1 MKCIACWSVGSAA
14 LLVLAGTT
22 LVGFAPSPAAAP
34 IAMPAPSA
42 GAANFDIDS
51 THSSTVFQIQHAGVS
66 NFRGTFQKLTGTI
79 VWDKASPE
87 SATISASI
95 DAGSVS
101 SANAKRDDHLKG
113 PDFFNAKEHPAI
125 TFKSTGIKKTG
136 EGTFDLT
143 GDVTMLGKTKSVVA
157 KLVVTGEKDT
167 GNFGYRVGMDATFT
181 IKRSDFG
188 ITYGITQGSLGDDV
202 TLMVGFAGVRAK

>member
-14 LLVLAGTT
+14 LLVLAGTA
-22 LVGFAPSPAAAP
+22 LVGFAPSKPLPTTVEAAP
-34 IAMPAPSA
+34 A
-42 GAANFDIDS
+42 GAANFEIDS
-51 THSSTVFQIQHAGVS
+51 VHSSTVFKIQHAGVS
-66 NFRGTFQKLTGTI
+66 NFYGTFQKISGAI
-79 VWDKASPE
+79 VWDKASPD
-87 SATISASI
+87 STSITASI
-95 DAGSVS
+95 DASSVN
-101 SANAKRDDHLKG
+101 SANAKRDEHLKG

-125 TFKSTGIKKTG
+125 TFKSTGLKKTG

-143 GDVTMLGKTKSVVA
+143 GDLTMLGKTKPVTA

-181 IKRSDFG
+181 VKRSDFG
-188 ITYGITQGSLGDDV
+188 ITYGITQGSLGDEV

>member
-1 MKCIACWSVGSAA
+1 MKCIACWSIGSAA

-22 LVGFAPSPAAAP
+22 LVGFAPST
-34 IAMPAPSA
+34 PAPAVQAVPST
-42 GAANFDIDS
+42 GAANFEIDGV
-51 THSSTVFQIQHAGVS
+51 HSSTVFKIQHAGVS
-66 NFRGTFQKLTGTI
+66 NFYGTFQKISGSI

-87 SATISASI
+87 SASITASI
-95 DAGSVS
+95 DAASVS
-101 SANAKRDDHLKG
+101 SANGGRDNHLKG

-125 TFKSTGIKKTG
+125 TFKSTGLKKTG

-143 GDVTMLGKTKSVVA
+143 GDVTMLGKTKPVTA

-167 GNFGYRVGMDATFT
+167 GKYGYRVGMDATFT

-188 ITYGITQGSLGDDV
+188 ITYGIADGALGDEV